1 LSKSAP
7 VARGATAPDP
17 QHSPPHLLETFISG
31 EQVFR
36 GALLDVRRD
45 IVQLPG
51 GKRATREYVVHP
63 GAVVVVPILDD
74 GRVVVERQYRYPVGR
89 AMLEFP
95 AGKIDAGEPPL
106 QCAVREL
113 AEETGYR
120 ARQWAVAGTLHNAI
134 AYSTEVIHILFARE
148 LSAGTRALDEG
159 ELIDIELVTEA
170 ELDAAVARGDVT
182 DAKTLISLMWLQK
195 WRSGAWPLQWFTA
208 P

>member
-1 LSKSAP
+1 
-7 VARGATAPDP
+7 
-17 QHSPPHLLETFISG
+17 
-31 EQVFR
+31 
-36 GALLDVRRD
+36 
-45 IVQLPG
+45 
-51 GKRATREYVVHP
+51 
-63 GAVVVVPILDD
+63 
-74 GRVVVERQYRYPVGR
+74 
-89 AMLEFP
+89 
-95 AGKIDAGEPPL
+95 
-106 QCAVREL
+106 
-113 AEETGYR
+113 
-120 ARQWAVAGTLHNAI
+120 VAGTLHNAI